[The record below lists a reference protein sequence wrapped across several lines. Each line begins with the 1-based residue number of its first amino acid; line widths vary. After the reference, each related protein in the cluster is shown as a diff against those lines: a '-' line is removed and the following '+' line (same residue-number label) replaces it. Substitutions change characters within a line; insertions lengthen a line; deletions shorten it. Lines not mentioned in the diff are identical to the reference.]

1 MSTDPTFN
9 LGDFYVTAIA
19 FKFKQF
25 VRKHSDCNHVYLGL
39 VLIHPRRV
47 GSYSYFAS
55 VFNSLRPKLKR
66 IHAVGTDGESALFTA
81 MLDNFPSAVHLRC
94 FRHFRENIFSKLKEV
109 HVTDSAQLE
118 ILLDIFGDGL
128 CPLHSLK

>member
-1 MSTDPTFN
+1 MKTLLEQYKQHLSQRAFWQLT
-9 LGDFYVTAIA
+9 LGPI
-19 FKFKQF
+19 
-25 VRKHSDCNHVYLGL
+25 
-39 VLIHPRRV
+39 LIHPRRV

-66 IHAVGTDGESALFTA
+66 INAVGTDGESALFTA
-81 MLDNFPSAVHLRC
+81 MLDNFPSVVHLRC

-118 ILLDIFGDGL
+118 ILLDIIIW
-128 CPLHSLK
+128 